1 MLGTQQ
7 TEQPVALR
15 LIDIETEKDSSE
27 ASWEQQQQAQQTQ
40 QTQQRHQGQVDAQ
53 LMKEQDK
60 FNDNTNLDT
69 QEEGML
75 TEHSTID
82 IREAKDLYLG
92 LELD

>member
-1 MLGTQQ
+1 
-7 TEQPVALR
+7 
-15 LIDIETEKDSSE
+15 
-27 ASWEQQQQAQQTQ
+27 
-40 QTQQRHQGQVDAQ
+40 
-53 LMKEQDK
+53 MKEQDK